1 MNSLARGWL
10 ADKTKEEAV
19 NLLVEAGIPAGSV
32 NTVTEAIVDPQIKAR
47 EMIVD
52 IEQPGIGTVPV
63 SGIVVKMS
71 ETPGSID
78 TPAPVISQHNKD
90 IFCDLLGY
98 SEERLTELKKDGV
111 V

>member
-1 MNSLARGWL
+1 M
-10 ADKTKEEAV
+10 
-19 NLLVEAGIPAGSV
+19 LVEAGILAGPV

-47 EMIVD
+47 NMIVD

-78 TPAPVISQHNKD
+78 APSPTIGQHNRE
-90 IFCDLLGY
+90 IYCDLLGY
-98 SEERLTELKKDGV
+98 SEEKLAGLKEEGV